1 MLQFNLSKVDRV
13 NIHRR
18 ITSGNISPKEISLMS
33 STDLADEETK
43 QSIIL
48 AEKEALEYSI
58 LLKSTVPRAKITHKG
73 LQDIE
78 DVNGEVASAHEIELH
93 REREQ
98 ADEERR
104 ERERMVRLRVQP
116 QRTASMSAPPESP
129 IVQQSP
135 TSAEQSWGAPPPVP
149 VHAMS
154 PKAAGVDEFVGGISK
169 LPSFTQTPEEN
180 PAEPELNLADLI
192 NIDEDETSTPS
203 TNVQSQVASIA
214 SPTDTSLPSP
224 TFTIPT
230 GISPFAARPDRLRG
244 ASFDLNSLWSAPKEE
259 SLPVDSSISGVAP
272 VEEPPAEGSDKDDA
286 MELESVDEAND
297 QDFDM
302 FLEDKEEKPQ
312 EPIDKFKV
320 TPIIPKDPETLPTVW
335 AGKVSTLSL
344 FITTRSTGLHLQ
356 ITMPLDSSVPQE
368 TSLVARQV
376 AGRPLAPN
384 SVLWKTL
391 FPSDQLRIEGRVPVE
406 NSIKYLLQMR
416 LNAAKELYAAAFVPA
431 TPTHEE
437 DFKVF
442 SNILISKRSAFRA
455 AMILINS

>member
-104 ERERMVRLRVQP
+104 ERERMARLRVQR
-116 QRTASMSAPPESP
+116 QRTASMSAPPPESP
-129 IVQQSP
+129 TVSQSP

-149 VHAMS
+149 AHAMS
-154 PKAAGVDEFVGGISK
+154 PKAAGVDEFVGGVSK
-169 LPSFTQTPEEN
+169 LSSFMQTSEEN
-180 PAEPELNLADLI
+180 AAEPELNLADLI
-192 NIDEDETSTPS
+192 NIDDDETSTS
-203 TNVQSQVASIA
+203 SANVQSQVVSMSIA
-214 SPTDTSLPSP
+214 SPTDTSFPPP
-224 TFTIPT
+224 TFTMPT
-230 GISPFAARPDRLRG
+230 GISPFAARSDKRG

-259 SLPVDSSISGVAP
+259 SLPADSSLTGAALT
-272 VEEPPAEGSDKDDA
+272 EEPQAEGSDKDDA

-302 FLEDKEEKPQ
+302 FLEDKEKSE
-312 EPIDKFKV
+312 ESNDGFIV
-320 TPIIPKDPETLPTVW
+320 TPIIPKNVETLPTVW
-335 AGKVSTLSL
+335 TGKVGAHFYHCTY
-344 FITTRSTGLHLQ
+344 
-356 ITMPLDSSVPQE
+356 
-368 TSLVARQV
+368 
-376 AGRPLAPN
+376 N
-384 SVLWKTL
+384 
-391 FPSDQLRIEGRVPVE
+391 
-406 NSIKYLLQMR
+406 
-416 LNAAKELYAAAFVPA
+416 
-431 TPTHEE
+431 
-437 DFKVF
+437 
-442 SNILISKRSAFRA
+442 
-455 AMILINS
+455 

>member
-104 ERERMVRLRVQP
+104 ERERMARLRVQR

-129 IVQQSP
+129 TVQQSP
-135 TSAEQSWGAPPPVP
+135 TSAEQPWGAPPPVP
-149 VHAMS
+149 AHAMS

-169 LPSFTQTPEEN
+169 LPSFMQTSEEN
-180 PAEPELNLADLI
+180 AAEPELNLADLI
-192 NIDEDETSTPS
+192 NIDDDETSTPS
-203 TNVQSQVASIA
+203 ANVQSQVASMSIA
-214 SPTDTSLPSP
+214 SPTDASLPPP
-224 TFTIPT
+224 TSTMPT
-230 GISPFAARPDRLRG
+230 GISPFAARPDRRG

-259 SLPVDSSISGVAP
+259 SLPADSSILGVTL
-272 VEEPPAEGSDKDDA
+272 VEEPQAEGSDKDDA

-302 FLEDKEEKPQ
+302 FLEDKEGKSQ
-312 EPIDKFKV
+312 EPTDEFIV
-320 TPIIPKDPETLPTVW
+320 TPTIPKNVETLPTVW
-335 AGKVSTLSL
+335 TGKVGAHFLSPHIINEAL
-344 FITTRSTGLHLQ
+344 FASDHHAIGLQRASRNH
-356 ITMPLDSSVPQE
+356 PRCS
-368 TSLVARQV
+368 
-376 AGRPLAPN
+376 AGC
-384 SVLWKTL
+384 
-391 FPSDQLRIEGRVPVE
+391 G
-406 NSIKYLLQMR
+406 
-416 LNAAKELYAAAFVPA
+416 
-431 TPTHEE
+431 
-437 DFKVF
+437 
-442 SNILISKRSAFRA
+442 
-455 AMILINS
+455 